1 MSVYTATGPYTY
13 RYPLKQNVM
22 LLCFLGGGGG
32 GWGVGGAIHL
42 ANVPA
47 RQAQQNNVPMER
59 QIDRFQVI
67 SNMMNMTSLIKGEVQ
82 TIFIS

>member
-1 MSVYTATGPYTY
+1 M
-13 RYPLKQNVM
+13 
-22 LLCFLGGGGG
+22 
-32 GWGVGGAIHL
+32 GGAIHL

-67 SNMMNMTSLIKGEVQ
+67 SNMMNMTN
-82 TIFIS
+82 